1 MPRILPELSISEPDP
16 ALLDNLAWLKRA
28 MLAVAALIAVVTLGA
43 WFIPRIDGFFPDG
56 WRLMKA
62 NSAFAVLLAA
72 ISLRLSE
79 PRYSRRMHLLS
90 QLLAT
95 LVALVGVSTVI
106 EYSAHISMGIDTL
119 LAMDRASASEFP
131 GRMAPQTAGAIAF
144 LGIALLPIGAQRRIS
159 TLMADFLVAC
169 VCVRVLVLVSGH
181 IFGAMRIFGISSTVQ
196 TSPQTLVCLALLT
209 TAAVLR
215 RAENGIFS
223 IFLGHGIGSKIARTL
238 APILLV
244 LSFLR
249 EAGRAHLVQTLQIP
263 ENYATAILASIAT
276 AVSFVLLLFLTWRI
290 HGMELEIRNL
300 SLRDELTGLHNLR
313 GFHVLAEQALRLAQR
328 SQLQISVLFIDLDNL
343 KEINDSLGHG
353 TGSAFLVETAAL
365 LTATFRESD
374 VLGRVGGDEFAVVC
388 QCSPVAISIAAQR
401 LEASCAARNAEAGRR
416 FPFSFSIGY
425 VTSSEN
431 DHQSLKELL
440 AQADKAM
447 YEEKR
452 RKKLNR
458 D

>member
-1 MPRILPELSISEPDP
+1 MPRILPDLSISEPDP
-16 ALLDNLAWLKRA
+16 ALLNNLAWLKRA
-28 MLAVAALIAVVTLGA
+28 LLAVAALIAVVTLGA
-43 WFIPRIDGFFPDG
+43 WLIPQIDGILPEG

-62 NSAFAVLLAA
+62 NSALAVLLAA
-72 ISLRLSE
+72 ISLHLSE

-90 QLLAT
+90 QLLAV
-95 LVALVGVSTVI
+95 LVALLGISVVI
-106 EYSAHISMGIDTL
+106 EYSAHIPLGIDTL
-119 LAMDRASASEFP
+119 LALDRVSTSEFP
-131 GRMAPQTAGAIAF
+131 GRMAPQTADGIAL
-144 LGIALLPIGAQRRIS
+144 LGIALLPIGAQSRLS
-159 TLMADFLVAC
+159 TLLADLLVSCLC
-169 VCVRVLVLVSGH
+169 VLVLVLVSGH

-196 TSPQTLVCLALLT
+196 TSPQTLACMALLT
-209 TAAVLR
+209 TVAVFR

-244 LSFLR
+244 LSFAR

-290 HGMELEIRNL
+290 HAMELEIRNL

-313 GFHVLAEQALRLAQR
+313 GFHLLAEQALRLAQR
-328 SQLQISVLFIDLDNL
+328 SQVQVSVLFIDLDNL
-343 KEINDSLGHG
+343 KEINDSLGHS
-353 TGSAFLVETAAL
+353 TGSAFLVETADL
-365 LTATFRESD
+365 LKGIFRESD
-374 VLGRVGGDEFAVVC
+374 VLGRIGGDEFAVVC

-401 LEASCAARNAEAGRR
+401 LEAGCAARNAEAGRQ
-416 FPFSFSIGY
+416 FPFSFSVGH
-425 VTSSEN
+425 VTSDEHA
-431 DHQSLKELL
+431 HQSLKKLL
-440 AQADKAM
+440 AEADKAM

-458 D
+458 G